1 MVNYRAYPSSLSH
14 LCVPS
19 CRVHLADLAISRRTC
34 VCYKTQ
40 SSSGEYVHERLMV
53 YGETCV
59 YNRLSALLYITDAV
73 ATSLAT

>member
-1 MVNYRAYPSSLSH
+1 M
-14 LCVPS
+14 
-19 CRVHLADLAISRRTC
+19 SR
-34 VCYKTQ
+34 YKTQ